1 MFLQKSERLALVDT
15 KGNKVSHSKL
25 VDNVKYF
32 SKYIV
37 TETEEKQKFNI
48 IMFENRKEWVYLFYA
63 IWDKKNIPLVIDA
76 ESTVEEVMYFLK
88 DSDAVSIYVSNRSY
102 EVAKKAIEELEK
114 DIKVINIDEIEIDG
128 EKLEEFSKDERILSH
143 PEGEELAVM
152 LYTSG
157 TTGNPKGVM
166 LTFNNIEAQ
175 IESIKSLMITEE
187 NEQVLAGLP
196 FHHILPLMTTNL
208 LFMHHSNQF
217 SMVFIDK
224 LSSQDILK
232 ALQDNDVTILSMVP
246 RVYKLFYSSI
256 KSKIDSKITTKNL
269 FKLVQRA
276 NNVKFSKAVFKK
288 IHEIFGGKLTRV
300 ISGGAKTDKEIA
312 DFFDAIGIEYFEGYG
327 LSETSPV
334 IACSTTKH
342 GKKNGTVGRKVD
354 NIEVKIVDEEL
365 WVKGPIVMK
374 GYYNKPEETAKV
386 ITEDGWFKT
395 GDIAEMDEEGYITIK
410 GRKNTMIVLSNGKN
424 IDPEKLE
431 NRLLEHSYD
440 IIKEVGIFAKGDKL
454 AALIVVDMKKVK
466 EKNISNVKSYIEDTV
481 AFYNAASHG
490 YEKIL
495 EFKMSENEL
504 PKTRIGKVKRFMLND
519 IYLGHVTD
527 EKKPKV
533 EEPDTLEYK
542 VLKEYI
548 YNLKNEYP
556 DPDMN
561 LELEFGLDSLDQVE
575 LLSFIER
582 SFGLKLTDEE
592 FKDNINLIKLSEL
605 VKSKSEK
612 FVETKEQWKEIIE
625 NAPIRELETGHGF
638 SILRPLGWI
647 IFKLYFRLS
656 IKGKEKIDEENTQIF
671 IANHASFID
680 ALALNLLLP
689 RKVANKTYSL
699 AIDWYFKNKIMK
711 RFAKE
716 TNVVL
721 LDIDGNIKESIEQIA
736 SILKQGKNVFIFP
749 EGTRT
754 KDGNLSP
761 FKKTFAII
769 AKEMN
774 VKVTCLKI
782 DGAFEAYS
790 RYDKYPKP
798 KKITVSYLGEVN
810 PKELSY
816 DEIVR
821 KARDMYN

>member
-1 MFLQKSERLALVDT
+1 MFLQKSDRLALVDS

-32 SKYIV
+32 SKFVVKDTKNI
-37 TETEEKQKFNI
+37 QNFNI
-48 IMFENRKEWVYLFYA
+48 IMMENRKEWVYTFYA
-63 IWDKKNIPLVIDA
+63 IWDKKNIPLVIDS
-76 ESTVEEVMYFLK
+76 ESSIDEIIYFIK
-88 DSDAVSIYVSNRSY
+88 DSDATSIYVSNKSY
-102 EVAKKAIEELEK
+102 GKAKEAI
-114 DIKVINIDEIEIDG
+114 DILNKEMTIVNIDSVVID
-128 EKLEEFSKDERILSH
+128 ENKLNELSRDDSILKH
-143 PEGEELAVM
+143 PEGEELAIM

-187 NEQVLAGLP
+187 NEQVLCGLP

-208 LFMHHSNQF
+208 LFMHYSNQF

-232 ALQDNDVTILSMVP
+232 ALKENDVTILSMVP
-246 RVYKLFYSSI
+246 RVYKMFYSSI
-256 KSKIDSKITTKNL
+256 KSKIDSKVTTKHL

-276 NNVKFSKAVFKK
+276 NNIRFSRRVFKK
-288 IHEIFGGKLTRV
+288 IHELFGGKLTRV

-312 DFFDAIGIEYFEGYG
+312 DFFDTIGIEYFEGYG

-342 GKKNGTVGRKVD
+342 GKKNGTVGKKVD
-354 NIEVKIVDEEL
+354 NIEVKLVDEEL

-395 GDIAEMDEEGYITIK
+395 GDLAEIDEEGYITIK
-410 GRKNTMIVLSNGKN
+410 GRKNSMIVLSNGKN

-431 NRLLEHSYD
+431 DRLLEYSYE
-440 IIKEVGIFAKGDKL
+440 IIKEVGIFAKNDKL
-454 AALIVVDMKKVK
+454 VALIVIDNRKVK
-466 EKNISNVKSYIEDTV
+466 EKNITNIKSYIDD
-481 AFYNAASHG
+481 AISFYNAKSHG

-495 EFKMSENEL
+495 EYKMTETEL
-504 PKTRIGKVKRFMLND
+504 PKTRIGKLKRFMLKD
-519 IYLGHVTD
+519 IYLGQNQN
-527 EKKPKV
+527 EKKEKI
-533 EEPDTLEYK
+533 EEPDMLEYR

-548 YNLKNEYP
+548 YNMKNEYP
-556 DPDMN
+556 EPDMN
-561 LELEFGLDSLDQVE
+561 LEIEFGLDSLDQVE

-582 SFGLKLTDEE
+582 SFGTKLTDEE
-592 FKDNINLIKLSEL
+592 FKENISLISLAKL
-605 VKSKSEK
+605 VKSKSDS
-612 FVETKEQWKEIIE
+612 FVETKDQWKDIIE
-625 NAPIRELETGHGF
+625 HAPIKKLDSGKGIR
-638 SILRPLGWI
+638 ILRPLGWL
-647 IFKLYFRLS
+647 IFKIYFRLS
-656 IKGKEKIDEENTQIF
+656 IKGKENILDEPQIF

-689 RKVANKTYSL
+689 RKVAKKTYSL
-699 AIDWYFKNKIMK
+699 AIDWYFKNKLMK
-711 RFAKE
+711 KFAKE

-721 LDIDGNIKESIEQIA
+721 LDIDGNIKESIEEIA

-754 KDGNLSP
+754 KDGTLSS

-769 AKEMN
+769 SKEMN

-790 RYDKYPKP
+790 RYDKFPKP
-798 KKITVSYLGEVN
+798 KKITVSYLGVVN
-810 PKELSY
+810 PDNLSY
-816 DEIVR
+816 EEIVS
-821 KARDMYN
+821 KSRDMYN